1 MITLYEF
8 PISHYCEKVRWALD
22 FKKLDWTGKTLL
34 VGPHMAQARKISGKT
49 TVPILDHDG
58 KIMRDSGKI
67 INYLDETF
75 PDNRLTPEQDDLK
88 RAALEWESYVDK
100 EIGINV
106 RRYVYSVL
114 LDYPKIVIP
123 FFAHNGP
130 WYGTTLYRFIFPML
144 RKKMIAI
151 LGINKQTAQISKEKL
166 VQAINKVA
174 KRLDG
179 RDFLVGNQFTRA
191 DLAAAALLAPLIM
204 PVKYGLN
211 WPGKLPEEL
220 QEFIDSQQGKLQWVK
235 DCYEHYR

>member
-8 PISHYCEKVRWALD
+8 PISHYCEKIRWALD
-22 FKKLDWTGKTLL
+22 YKKLDWTGKTLL

-58 KIMRDSGKI
+58 KIVRDSSKI
-67 INYLDETF
+67 ISYLDKTF

-88 RAALEWESYVDK
+88 HQAAEWESYVDK
-100 EIGINV
+100 EIGLNV

-114 LDYPKIVIP
+114 LNYPDIVIP

-130 WYGTTLYRFIFPML
+130 WYGKTLYRFIFPML
-144 RKKMIAI
+144 RKKMITF
-151 LGINKQTAQISKEKL
+151 LDINKQSAQLSKEQL

-174 KRLDG
+174 NRLDG
-179 RDFLVGNQFTRA
+179 RDFLVGEQFTRA
-191 DLAAAALLAPLIM
+191 DLAAASLLAPLIK

-211 WPGKLPEEL
+211 WPDKLPNEL
-220 QEFIDSQQGKLQWVK
+220 ESFIDSQEDKLQWVK
-235 DCYEHYR
+235 DCYELYR